1 MINTNEINLNELLDN
16 QQSKNLAEMIEK
28 AAEKKIYSIIIERQV
43 DQLEEILKIKASK
56 KEKIRIENMAEAIRI
71 MARLG
76 YVSGS
81 MVGIITNLIK
91 VSEVLMDETSNS

>member
-16 QQSKNLAEMIEK
+16 QQSKNLAEMTEK

-76 YVSGS
+76 WLV
-81 MVGIITNLIK
+81 
-91 VSEVLMDETSNS
+91 